1 MKEAPNDAMRSE
13 TIDKQA
19 SLVADLVAA
28 LGELV
33 SIDPVHC
40 ALFGQDIF
48 AQGTTPLCVVRPQ
61 DAAGVQAGVRLCMAA
76 GVAIV
81 PRGGGASYTDGYLHT
96 GRHVL
101 FDLAGLDSI
110 EIDTINASVR
120 VGAGVTWAA
129 LKDALAVHGLRTRFW
144 GPFSGLVAT
153 VGGSI
158 SQNTISHGSGR
169 HGISAQSVAGI
180 EIVLADGSL
189 MNTAA
194 APATRFFGPDLTGL
208 FTGDCGALGL
218 KVAITL
224 PLIAIAPAFEALS
237 FAFAD
242 FAAYHAAIGAAVREE
257 LDDTHFSFDQALSQG
272 QIERQTGLSARL
284 AIARGVLRVAPSLG
298 AGVQQLLKMALAG
311 ERELRVAAYTVHYIV
326 EGSSAAEAGAR
337 AARLRQIIAPH
348 GVEIANSVPAFVR
361 AMPFAPLHNILGP
374 KGERWV
380 PVHGI
385 FSHGQALAFDA
396 AHDAFIARHRAEMDR
411 LGVWIGKMFSSVG
424 TGALLFEIAIYWP
437 DARAPLH
444 DALLGP
450 AHLAAIPAWPVN
462 PEARAFI
469 DRFKA
474 DLIALMDAHG
484 SAHFQIGR
492 AYPYQARLDPA
503 AAALLRAIKAQL
515 DPRGLMNPG
524 VLGL

>member
-1 MKEAPNDAMRSE
+1 MGSA
-13 TIDKQA
+13 TTGTQA
-19 SLVADLVAA
+19 TLVADLVTA
-28 LGELV
+28 LGDAV
-33 SIDPVHC
+33 SVDPARR

-48 AQGTTPLCVVRPQ
+48 AAGADPVAIVRPRDVAQ
-61 DAAGVQAGVRLCMAA
+61 VQAGVRLCAAA
-76 GVAIV
+76 GVAMV
-81 PRGGGASYTDGYLHT
+81 PRGGGASYTDGYLHP
-96 GRHVL
+96 GPHVL
-101 FDLAGLDSI
+101 FDMAGLDSI
-110 EIDTINASVR
+110 EIDTANASVR
-120 VGAGVTWAA
+120 VGAGVTWAV
-129 LKDALAVHGLRTRFW
+129 LKDALAAHGLRTRFW
-144 GPFSGLVAT
+144 GPFSGLAAT

-169 HGISAQSVAGI
+169 HGISAQSVSGI
-180 EIVLADGSL
+180 EVVLADGSL

-194 APATRFFGPDLTGL
+194 APATRFYGPDMTGL

-218 KVAITL
+218 KIAITL

-242 FAAYHAAIGAAVREE
+242 FAAYHAAIRAAVREE

-272 QIERQTGLSARL
+272 QIERQTGLAARL
-284 AIARGVLRVAPSLG
+284 AIARGVLRVAPSFG
-298 AGVQQLLKMALAG
+298 AGVRQLLRMALAG

-326 EGSSAAEAGAR
+326 EGSSAAEASAK

-348 GVEIANSVPAFVR
+348 GIEIANSVPAFVR

-385 FSHGQALAFDA
+385 FPHAQALAFDA
-396 AHDAFIARHRAEMDR
+396 AYDAFIAANRAEMDR
-411 LGVWIGKMFSSVG
+411 LGVWTGKMFSSVG
-424 TGALLFEIAIYWP
+424 SGGLLFEIAIYWP
-437 DARAPLH
+437 DARDRLH
-444 DALLGP
+444 DVVLGP
-450 AHLAAIPAWPVN
+450 EHLATIPAYPTN

-474 DLIALMDAHG
+474 ELIALMDAHG

-492 AYPYQARLDPA
+492 AYPYRARLDPA
-503 AAALLRAIKAQL
+503 ASALLGAIKA
-515 DPRGLMNPG
+515 
-524 VLGL
+524 

>member
-1 MKEAPNDAMRSE
+1 MRSQ
-13 TIDKQA
+13 TTDKQGI
-19 SLVADLVAA
+19 LVADLVAT
-28 LGELV
+28 LGDMV
-33 SIDPVHC
+33 SVDPARR

-48 AQGTTPLCVVRPQ
+48 AHGADPLCIVRAR
-61 DAAGVQAGVRLCMAA
+61 DAAGVQAGVRLCAAA
-76 GVAIV
+76 GVAMV
-81 PRGGGASYTDGYLHT
+81 PRGGGASYTDGYLHP
-96 GRHVL
+96 GPHVL
-101 FDLAGLDSI
+101 FDLGGVDSI
-110 EIDTINASVR
+110 DIDLANASVR

-129 LKDALAVHGLRTRFW
+129 LKDALAAHGLRTRFW
-144 GPFSGLVAT
+144 GPFSGLAAT
-153 VGGSI
+153 VGGST

-180 EIVLADGSL
+180 EVVLADGSL

-194 APATRFFGPDLTGL
+194 SPATRFFGPDLTGL

-224 PLIAIAPAFEALS
+224 PLVAIAPAFEAVS

-272 QIERQTGLSARL
+272 QIERQTGLGARL
-284 AIARGVLRVAPSLG
+284 AIARGVLRVAPSIG
-298 AGVQQLLKMALAG
+298 AGMRQLVTMALAG

-326 EGSSAAEAGAR
+326 EGSSAAEASAR

-348 GVEIANSVPAFVR
+348 GVEIANSMPAFVR

-385 FSHGQALAFDA
+385 FPHAQALAFDTA
-396 AHDAFIARHRAEMDR
+396 YDAFIVRHRAEMDR
-411 LGVWIGKMFSSVG
+411 LGIWTGKMFSSVG
-424 TGALLFEIAIYWP
+424 SGALLFEIAIYWP
-437 DARAPLH
+437 DARDLLH
-444 DALLGP
+444 DAILGP
-450 AHLAAIPAWPVN
+450 EHLATIPGHPAN
-462 PEARAFI
+462 PDARAFI
-469 DRFKA
+469 DRFKT
-474 DLIALMDAHG
+474 DLIALMDAQG

-503 AAALLRAIKAQL
+503 AAALVRAIKAQL
-515 DPRGLMNPG
+515 DPHGLMNPG